1 MKTYTTHEAAEATGL
16 SVRALRKRIE
26 RGQLRAV
33 QHGRYWRLP
42 HAELER
48 AGLVPSEGTDV
59 PEGTEGTS
67 DGLASLLA
75 ELEFTQAENVR
86 LTQELV
92 RLRPLPAQVETVT
105 EDLQR
110 ERAERIAAEA
120 RAEAETGAAAAAREW
135 QARLAT
141 AGWRERRR
149 LLREVRSEHAA

>member
-1 MKTYTTHEAAEATGL
+1 MKTYTTQEAAAATGL
-16 SVRALRKRIE
+16 SIRALRKRIE

-48 AGLVPSEGTDV
+48 AGLVPSEGTQL

-75 ELEFTQAENVR
+75 ELEATRAENVR

-92 RLRPLPAQVETVT
+92 RLRPLPARVDAVT
-105 EDLQR
+105 EDLLR
-110 ERAERIAAEA
+110 ERAELKVAEARAAAEMSAAAEA
-120 RAEAETGAAAAAREW
+120 REW
-135 QARLAT
+135 RSRLT
-141 AGWRERRR
+141 SAGWRERRR
-149 LLREVRSEHAA
+149 LLRAARSQQAA

>member
-1 MKTYTTHEAAEATGL
+1 MRTYTTQEAATATGL

-42 HAELER
+42 HAELKR
-48 AGLVPSEGTDV
+48 AGLVPSEGAQL

-75 ELEFTQAENVR
+75 DLEATRAENVR

-92 RLRPLPAQVETVT
+92 RLRPLPVQVDAVT
-105 EDLQR
+105 EDLLR
-110 ERAERIAAEA
+110 ERAERQAAEA
-120 RAEAETGAAAAAREW
+120 RAEVEASAAAEAREW
-135 QARLAT
+135 RSRLAV

-149 LLREVRSEHAA
+149 LLRAARC

>member
-1 MKTYTTHEAAEATGL
+1 MKTYTTQEAAAATGL
-16 SVRALRKRIE
+16 SIRALRKRIE

-48 AGLVPSEGTDV
+48 AGLVPSEGTQI

-75 ELEFTQAENVR
+75 ELEATRAENVR

-92 RLRPLPAQVETVT
+92 RLRPLPAQVDAVT
-105 EDLQR
+105 ESLQR
-110 ERAERIAAEA
+110 ERAERLAAEA
-120 RAEAETGAAAAAREW
+120 RTEAQASAAAEARDW

-149 LLREVRSEHAA
+149 LLRVVRSQYAA